1 MNLLMN
7 AVQAIKEHGR
17 ITIRTGQ
24 EGDNVWVEVE
34 DTGSG
39 IDQKNLSRIFDPFFT
54 TKPVGQGTGLGLS
67 LSYSIVQKHGGR
79 IEVRSEVGKGTVFR
93 VVLPLQNG
101 DANVDVP
108 SDGAIPDIK

>member
-1 MNLLMN
+1 
-7 AVQAIKEHGR
+7 
-17 ITIRTGQ
+17 
-24 EGDNVWVEVE
+24 VEVE

-39 IDQKNLSRIFDPFFT
+39 IDPKNLSRIFDPFFT

-93 VVLPLQNG
+93 VVLPIQSPINKADDPNEG
-101 DANVDVP
+101 KAP
-108 SDGAIPDIK
+108 ATK